1 MKKAA
6 LVTGAG
12 SGIGAATAREFA
24 NHGYFIYLLG
34 RDKEKLQE
42 TALHCKHG
50 ASIIGCDLKDA
61 AMVQKKMHDI
71 LSTPVHQIEVLV
83 NCAGTFQTHNTP
95 SGSDEIWEEQFE
107 IHIQGPVR
115 LTRLLW
121 PYFQDHGGGSIVNV
135 SSTLGLRPTATTS
148 SYSAMKAAMINWTQ
162 SLALEGASM
171 KIRANCVCPGLV
183 DTPIHSFHAHP
194 PEEKL
199 LKMGP
204 LQPLGRIGN
213 PEEVARAIYFLG
225 GADSPWTTG
234 AVLAVDGGIN
244 LG

>member
-6 LVTGAG
+6 LITGAG

-24 NHGYFIYLLG
+24 NQGYFLYLLG

-42 TALHCKHG
+42 TAVHCRNG
-50 ASIIGCDLKDA
+50 ASIIGCDLRDA

-71 LSTPVHQIEVLV
+71 LATPVHQLEVLV
-83 NCAGTFQTHNTP
+83 NCAGTFQNHSLQ
-95 SGSDEIWEEQFE
+95 SGTDEIWREQFE
-107 IHIQGPVR
+107 IHIMGPVR
-115 LTRLLW
+115 LARLIW

-135 SSTLGLRPTATTS
+135 SSTLGMRPTANTS

-162 SLALEGASM
+162 SLALEGAPT
-171 KIRANCVCPGLV
+171 KIRVNCVCPGLV
-183 DTPIHSFHAHP
+183 DTPIHPFHQHP

-204 LQPLGRIGN
+204 LQPLGRIGK
-213 PEEVARAIYFLG
+213 PEEVAKAIYFLG
-225 GADSPWTTG
+225 SHESAWTTG
-234 AVLAVDGGIN
+234 AVLTVDGGIN